1 MDLKAKTL
9 MKMSPIAPPPA
20 MGRIK
25 LFFHF

>member
-1 MDLKAKTL
+1 MDLKAKTR
-9 MKMSPIAPPPA
+9 MKMSPITPPLA